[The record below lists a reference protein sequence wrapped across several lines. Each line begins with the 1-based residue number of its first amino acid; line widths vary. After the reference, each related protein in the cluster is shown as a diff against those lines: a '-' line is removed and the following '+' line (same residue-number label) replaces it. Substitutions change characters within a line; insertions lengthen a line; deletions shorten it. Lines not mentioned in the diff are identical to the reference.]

1 MLKIEHL
8 SVMEKSGR
16 YLLKDIS
23 MEIQAGQIIGLT
35 GHSGSGKTTLL
46 RSVFGMLHRTCHIDA
61 GKILLEDIDLSHL
74 SRRAHRELCGKR
86 LGFIPQNPMTAFDS
100 RVKVGHQMQET
111 FQKRLHLEKSEA
123 EALAKEKLQLVNLKD
138 TVRILE
144 AYPSELSGG
153 MLQRVAVAILL
164 GMSPDYILAD
174 EPTAALDEENRNLL
188 LLMMQKQMTDKGIL
202 FVSHDVDALKSL
214 CHKVYV
220 LGAGRII
227 EQGKMETLLS
237 EPKTDWMK
245 QFSSLSCKE
254 SRGDWKWEKL

>member
-1 MLKIEHL
+1 MLKIEQL
-8 SVMEKSGR
+8 SVREKSGR

-23 MEIQAGQIIGLT
+23 MEIQAGQVIGLT

-46 RSVFGMLHRTCHIDA
+46 RSVFGMLHRTCRIDA
-61 GKILLEDIDLSHL
+61 GKIRLDDIDLSNL
-74 SRRAHRELCGKR
+74 SRRAHRELCGKQ

-100 RVKVGHQMQET
+100 RVKVGRQMRET
-111 FQKRLHLEKSEA
+111 FQKRLHLEKGKA
-123 EALAKEKLQLVNLKD
+123 DALAKEKLQLVNLKD
-138 TVRILE
+138 TARILE

-188 LLMMQKQMTDKGIL
+188 LLIMQEQMTEKGLL
-202 FVSHDVDALKSL
+202 FVSHDVDALKTL
-214 CHKVYV
+214 CRKVYV
-220 LGAGRII
+220 LGEGQII
-227 EQGKMETLLS
+227 EQGSMETLLS